1 MIQAKEI
8 NIQQTSETICKSD
21 ILCKLYN
28 YRFWGKGR
36 YALKNKK
43 NNAVLFYVKLTIY
56 LKDLKLTALTVSF
69 PFVTYSDKVLF
80 LFKTNVIDPGIKARI
95 NFSDL
100 ASTSAILFGN
110 GDGSVFH
117 III

>member
-56 LKDLKLTALTVSF
+56 LKDLKLTALRFCIGACV
-69 PFVTYSDKVLF
+69 VRHL
-80 LFKTNVIDPGIKARI
+80 
-95 NFSDL
+95 
-100 ASTSAILFGN
+100 STKLLRDAKDFDIENKNSKYI
-110 GDGSVFH
+110 
-117 III
+117 

>member
-1 MIQAKEI
+1 MKENMIQAKEI

-43 NNAVLFYVKLTIY
+43 NNAVSFYVKLTIY
-56 LKDLKLTALTVSF
+56 LKDLKLTALQWCERTLN
-69 PFVTYSDKVLF
+69 K
-80 LFKTNVIDPGIKARI
+80 
-95 NFSDL
+95 
-100 ASTSAILFGN
+100 
-110 GDGSVFH
+110 
-117 III
+117 IIIQFLLDLV